1 MCYPAWRRQKA
12 LLIWKKTHGL
22 IQHEKYY
29 SEITSFDNGYLLSA
43 KARKGSECFEDVYG
57 EIEFVSFVNLM
68 LSVNLKHDAVF
79 YDLGS
84 GKGGAVILCA
94 MIFDVKKSCGIE
106 QFELLHRAAVKQQV
120 YLSDTPD
127 YMLKASKITFKCGD
141 FLVENMDDATV
152 IFINS
157 TAFFGEY
164 WINICRMLEKLPLC
178 KTIITTSKPMNSDIF
193 SVIEKKEVLMSWGM
207 VIAYI
212 HTRAI

>member
-1 MCYPAWRRQKA
+1 MIILLLLFILIFSMCYPAWRRQKA

-43 KARKGSECFEDVYG
+43 KARKGSECFEDFYG

-94 MIFDVKKSCGIE
+94 MI
-106 QFELLHRAAVKQQV
+106 L
-120 YLSDTPD
+120 
-127 YMLKASKITFKCGD
+127 
-141 FLVENMDDATV
+141 
-152 IFINS
+152 
-157 TAFFGEY
+157 
-164 WINICRMLEKLPLC
+164 
-178 KTIITTSKPMNSDIF
+178 
-193 SVIEKKEVLMSWGM
+193 
-207 VIAYI
+207 
-212 HTRAI
+212 